1 MDSRK
6 LAWVLLL
13 IGAAIMGG
21 TYLLFLQ
28 TDDAAANAQQGDD
41 PAQPDPTE
49 PGDEGQNEEGQGDGD
64 EDGQGGNG
72 RDDGAGKD
80 TPRPA
85 ARYVDTDVKATID
98 KKYTIGSANPASKY
112 KFQIEAIGRGAAI
125 YTLKLSEY
133 QSTIDDKEL
142 AEEFPETYDTKW
154 TENPEQY
161 NGPYSLLNP
170 VVFRDAERLPFATRA
185 IYFASNESTP
195 RWAWDAGNNG
205 WIFDGK
211 TEEEGKQTLRFRYVI
226 QRGGEDFLTV
236 IKSYTVREDSYSFRL
251 DLQVQNHSALPVRV
265 CLDQAGPTGVPREGY
280 REDVRQIAY
289 GLLGSEGE
297 VEVTLVDKAS
307 GGQFED
313 VPLNDRRYID
323 SDKPTCWLGHMN
335 KYFASLVY
343 LKPEGKASLANNTA
357 EPRFYYGAMQETDTS
372 QALFTGL
379 MLGWG
384 QLDEQDDSQTIG
396 DAKKLAKRL
405 KLPRGEEIAW
415 IKPSF
420 EVGPKD
426 SETISMDVFCG
437 PKKRDLFSDKQ
448 DHPLYAQL
456 NYLATID
463 VSSCCPCA
471 FDFLAIGMMWLLQ
484 LLSVAAL
491 GNWGVAIILLVL
503 IVRLLLHPL
512 SKKSQTSMARMQK
525 LAPQIKKVQEK
536 YADDKATMQKEVM
549 KIYREAGASPFLGC
563 LPMFFQI
570 PIWVALWT
578 AVRVSVELRHAAFL
592 PIWLTDL
599 STPDRLISFGTDLML
614 IGESFNLLPILL
626 GVAMYLQM
634 KLSPQMAGGA
644 GATTTPEQQA
654 QQKMMQLMMPGMML
668 LFFYKAPSGLT
679 LYIMA
684 STFVGVIESKIIRKH
699 IRQKEAA
706 EAAAE
711 TVVQGPGKGARSARP
726 KKPKGPFWHKHG

>member
-21 TYLLFLQ
+21 TYLLYLQ
-28 TDDAAANAQQGDD
+28 TDDPAARAQQADG
-41 PAQPDPTE
+41 PAQPDPSDDGNE
-49 PGDEGQNEEGQGDGD
+49 DNQDRGDPDARDGADADGD
-64 EDGQGGNG
+64 PGN
-72 RDDGAGKD
+72 DK
-80 TPRPA
+80 PEPA
-85 ARYVDTDVKATID
+85 VGYADTDIKATVD
-98 KKYTIGSANPASKY
+98 KKYTIGSANPASKF
-112 KFQIEAIGRGAAI
+112 KFQIEAIGRGASI

-133 QSTIDDKEL
+133 QSTIADKEL
-142 AEEFPETYDTKW
+142 AEEFPETYDAKW
-154 TENPEQY
+154 TENPEDY
-161 NGPYSLLNP
+161 KGPYSLLNP
-170 VVFRDAERLPFATRA
+170 VVFRETERLAFATRA
-185 IYFASNESTP
+185 IYFAPNQSAP

-205 WIFDGK
+205 WIFDDKIVEQGK
-211 TEEEGKQTLRFRYVI
+211 ETLRFKYLI
-226 QRGGEDFLTV
+226 QRDGKPFLTV
-236 IKSYTVREDSYSFRL
+236 WKSYTVREGSYSFRL
-251 DLQVQNHSALPVRV
+251 DLKIENHWDLPVQV

-289 GLLGSEGE
+289 GLLGPEGE
-297 VEVTLVDKAS
+297 VEVTLVDKA
-307 GGQFED
+307 GGGRFED

-323 SDKPTCWLGHMN
+323 SGKPTCWLGHMN
-335 KYFASLVY
+335 KYFASIVY
-343 LKPEGKASLANNTA
+343 LKPEGKASLANTA
-357 EPRFYYGAMQETDTS
+357 AKSRFYYGAMQETDTS

-384 QLDEQDDSQTIG
+384 QLDEQEDRQIIA
-396 DAKKLAKRL
+396 DAKDLAKRR
-405 KLPRGEEIAW
+405 KLPRGDEIAW
-415 IKPSF
+415 IKPSLRV
-420 EVGPKD
+420 EAND
-426 SETISMDVFCG
+426 SRTVSMDVFCG

-484 LLSVAAL
+484 VLSVAAL

-599 STPDRLISFGTDLML
+599 STPDRLISFGSDLML

-699 IRQKEAA
+699 IREKDAA